1 VSVTED
7 RMRITWDRAL
17 ETGEEEID
25 AQHRELFARIDK
37 LLAASREKRSREEVG
52 QMLTFLTFLGD
63 YVVHHFSAEER
74 MMMAASYTE
83 LAAHQAEHARFV
95 QEFTILYN
103 EYKTEGPSTLFII
116 RVGNRVTG
124 WLREHIYRTDRSL
137 VQWLRQHQH

>member
-1 VSVTED
+1 VPVTED

-17 ETGEEEID
+17 ETGDDEID

-52 QMLTFLTFLGD
+52 QMLTFLGD
-63 YVVHHFSAEER
+63 YVVHHFTAEER
-74 MMMAASYTE
+74 MMAAAAYPE
-83 LAAHQAEHARFV
+83 ILAHQGEHARFV

-103 EYKTEGPSTLFII
+103 EYKSEGPSTLFII

-137 VQWLRQHQH
+137 VQWLREHRR